1 MESVNVASVI
11 AMLHQRIKLWAPNYI
26 DTTEFNRIREA
37 VNEALD
43 ANSERNKELDA
54 LRVALTEKDREIE
67 RLKEELESRPKF
79 FPHGMIES
87 LERQL
92 SASQAREREAV
103 ERAEQERDRASR
115 FAEDSRGKARII
127 AETQARLDYSES
139 ALSASQA
146 REREAREEAR
156 INLES
161 AKAEAIDRDA
171 MLARAMQAEAR
182 EREAVEKLQKMQ
194 ELLDILTTPNVS
206 YFDMTPAEEIA
217 RLESALTA
225 ARKALEKIAQAPGDN
240 IGVWCRDIARAAL
253 NGDSP
258 DGADNNR

>member
-67 RLKEELESRPKF
+67 RLKEELDPLIAALAPGEESPLTVARRIKR
-79 FPHGMIES
+79 
-87 LERQL
+87 ERQEL
-92 SASQAREREAV
+92 GGAINRLAQALGWPSIAPD
-103 ERAEQERDRASR
+103 QS
-115 FAEDSRGKARII
+115 FGKQ
-127 AETQARLDYSES
+127 TVDS
-139 ALSASQA
+139 ALDRISASQA

-182 EREAVEKLQKMQ
+182 EREAVRTAKIQAEHAGEVEKENLH
-194 ELLDILTTPNVS
+194 
-206 YFDMTPAEEIA
+206 
-217 RLESALTA
+217 LESALAA
-225 ARKALEKIAQAPGDN
+225 ARKALEKIAQSPGDN
-240 IGVWCRDIARAAL
+240 IGVWCRHTATAAL
-253 NGDSP
+253 ERTNGE
-258 DGADNNR
+258 GHAE